1 MYQTYKTYTVEE
13 ALAKLQKYCAY
24 QDRCHK
30 EVEQKLKQMRMIP
43 EAIERIIIDLI
54 QDNHLNEERFAKAYV
69 RGKFSIKKWGKV
81 RLTLE
86 LKQRQISKYVIKIAL
101 AEIDPDDYLQTFH
114 ALAEKKAPTLTETN
128 LSQSI
133 VYKFAERASGTSY
146 SVVDVQAT
154 LTISNL
160 ELSIIGNNIFNAE
173 YVETGF
179 VPMPKG
185 NVLVGVTYS
194 F

>member
-1 MYQTYKTYTVEE
+1 MYHTYKSYTIKE

-43 EAIERIIIDLI
+43 EAIERITVDLI

-86 LKQRQISKYVIKIAL
+86 LKQRQISKYLIKTAL
-101 AEIDPDDYLQTFH
+101 TEIDPDDYLQTFH
-114 ALAEKKAPTLTETN
+114 ALAEKKAQTLTETN
-128 LSQSI
+128 PFKRKKKLADYLLYRGWESHL
-133 VYKFAERASGTSY
+133 VYDK
-146 SVVDVQAT
+146 V
-154 LTISNL
+154 
-160 ELSIIGNNIFNAE
+160 NALI
-173 YVETGF
+173 
-179 VPMPKG
+179 
-185 NVLVGVTYS
+185 N
-194 F
+194 

>member
-1 MYQTYKTYTVEE
+1 MYQPHKSYTIKE

-43 EAIERIIIDLI
+43 EAVESIIVDLI

-86 LKQRQISKYVIKIAL
+86 LKQRQISKYLIKTAL
-101 AEIDPDDYLQTFH
+101 TEIDPDDYLQTFH

-128 LSQSI
+128 LFKRKKKLADYLLYRGWESQL
-133 VYKFAERASGTSY
+133 VYDK
-146 SVVDVQAT
+146 V
-154 LTISNL
+154 
-160 ELSIIGNNIFNAE
+160 NALI
-173 YVETGF
+173 
-179 VPMPKG
+179 
-185 NVLVGVTYS
+185 N
-194 F
+194 

>member
-1 MYQTYKTYTVEE
+1 MYHPYKSYTIKE

-43 EAIERIIIDLI
+43 EAVESIIVDLI

-86 LKQRQISKYVIKIAL
+86 LKQRQISKYLIKTAL
-101 AEIDPDDYLQTFH
+101 TEIDPDDYLQTFH

-128 LSQSI
+128 LFKRKKKLADYLLYRGWESQL
-133 VYKFAERASGTSY
+133 VYDK
-146 SVVDVQAT
+146 V
-154 LTISNL
+154 
-160 ELSIIGNNIFNAE
+160 NALI
-173 YVETGF
+173 
-179 VPMPKG
+179 
-185 NVLVGVTYS
+185 N
-194 F
+194 